1 MPKWLTGQTWNLLA
15 FGHKGS
21 NPLWSN
27 FMTGDCRKAELLK
40 NKYIF
45 VWKSWFFWNEGCR
58 KAADSL
64 RQKKGRFFHRFLVEI
79 FLHKLDSHIS
89 HILCVDFFADTAT
102 LEYLHRCPIVT
113 LVSKYLRRGV
123 SHIIWRQQQG
133 WNWPESPV
141 CPKIESFL
149 QFWSVNWKVFMQEAD
164 VGNMGDARFNGI
176 SRICAVP
183 LNSYLWIITVEL
195 THQSPIAKN
204 SCKVQR
210 NNQWPNAIP

>member
-1 MPKWLTGQTWNLLA
+1 MVNRADLKLLA

-27 FMTGDCRKAELLK
+27 FMTGDFGKAELLK

-45 VWKSWFFWNEGCR
+45 VWKFWFFWNGCR

-64 RQKKGRFFHRFLVEI
+64 RQKKGWFFHRFLVEI

-149 QFWSVNWKVFMQEAD
+149 QFWSEIERFSCKRLMLVTWEMQ
-164 VGNMGDARFNGI
+164 VLMVYRGFVQYHWT
-176 SRICAVP
+176 RICELSL
-183 LNSYLWIITVEL
+183 LN
-195 THQSPIAKN
+195 
-204 SCKVQR
+204 
-210 NNQWPNAIP
+210 

>member
-1 MPKWLTGQTWNLLA
+1 
-15 FGHKGS
+15 
-21 NPLWSN
+21 
-27 FMTGDCRKAELLK
+27 MTGDFGKAELLK

-45 VWKSWFFWNEGCR
+45 VWKFWFFWNGCR

-64 RQKKGRFFHRFLVEI
+64 RQKKCDFFTDFWLRFFYTSWTHT
-79 FLHKLDSHIS
+79 SHTS
-89 HILCVDFFADTAT
+89 CVLIFFADTAT